1 VIANGTVT
9 VERTVTVA
17 TLVGS
22 LSARVVVI
30 LLLMGLMGLV
40 DETETVVAAA
50 EVMLID
56 GLEATVVGAASIV
69 GDGEAVTVTVAGG
82 A

>member
-30 LLLMGLMGLV
+30 MGLIGLV

-69 GDGEAVTVTVAGG
+69 GDGEAVTVTVAG